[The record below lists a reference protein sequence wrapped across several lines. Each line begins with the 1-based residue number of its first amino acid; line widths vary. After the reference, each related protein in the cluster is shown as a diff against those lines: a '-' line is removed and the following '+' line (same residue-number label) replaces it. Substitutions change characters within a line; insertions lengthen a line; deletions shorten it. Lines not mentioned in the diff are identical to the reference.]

1 MLRGNGYFH
10 QKEKVI
16 STCQNNKT
24 RVDLE
29 FWRNPEFEV
38 YFFTISMELK
48 KPYFKAFLS
57 LVQYL
62 KIEI

>member
-1 MLRGNGYFH
+1 MAISIKR
-10 QKEKVI
+10 QKSFPPV
-16 STCQNNKT
+16 KT
-24 RVDLE
+24 IKNRVDLE

>member
-1 MLRGNGYFH
+1 MAIFIKRKKSFPP
-10 QKEKVI
+10 V
-16 STCQNNKT
+16 KT
-24 RVDLE
+24 IKNRVDLE